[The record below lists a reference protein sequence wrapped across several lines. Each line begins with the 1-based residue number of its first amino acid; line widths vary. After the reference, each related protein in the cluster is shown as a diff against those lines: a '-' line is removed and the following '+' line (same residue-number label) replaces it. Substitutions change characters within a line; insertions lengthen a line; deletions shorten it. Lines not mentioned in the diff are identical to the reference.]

1 MKTTAFH
8 DDIAA
13 IAATASVLDEHTYQ
27 VLGQRFSIA
36 YQHSYTKW
44 HQPFQHFGQNNGT
57 DSRVR
62 ASLQQQLAQALYGT
76 FYCAGTST
84 PAAPPKSLAPPMPA
98 PAELARTTQ
107 LLSEA
112 NATPNGFD
120 PAWTVYAFDAH
131 GNAFVQK
138 NGAQRQ
144 LLPNQWVFAN
154 PTPTGLQIGSV
165 VKLLIT
171 KEDTTM
177 QPVFYHV
184 RGTQLVSQQAEFVR
198 VYFHTTFE
206 GAQLLVREITRTFN
220 DYQLPFLFKCLNHPD
235 LFTRA
240 DSAVLYVSKFDF
252 PFAQC
257 LLQPIL
263 ALVAPRLRATVPL
276 FTRPLRPGV
285 SFSED
290 PANGQ
295 SFGMSRCQLLAEGL
309 LAAHHKRAALGDE
322 QLAVLTQTFAD
333 NGIAIERIYLNPNSH
348 FSYNLPSPAANEP
361 RALCPA

>member
-1 MKTTAFH
+1 MKNSSFRE
-8 DDIAA
+8 DLAA
-13 IAATASVLDEHTYQ
+13 LAAHVAVLDEHTYQ

-44 HQPFQHFGQNNGT
+44 HQPFHHFGQNIGPEP
-57 DSRVR
+57 RVR

-76 FYCAGTST
+76 FYCAGTGS
-84 PAAPPKSLAPPMPA
+84 PPGPPKSGQPPLPA
-98 PAELARTTQ
+98 PTELARTTQ

-120 PAWTVYAFDAH
+120 PAWTVYAFDTY

-144 LLPNQWVFAN
+144 LLPNQWVFTN
-154 PTPTGLQIGSV
+154 PTEASLQIGSV
-165 VKLLIT
+165 VKLLIA
-171 KEDTTM
+171 KEDTTL
-177 QPVFYHV
+177 QSVFYHV
-184 RGTQLVSQQAEFVR
+184 RGTELVAQQAEFVR

-206 GAQLLVREITRTFN
+206 GARLLVQEITRTFN
-220 DYQLPFLFKCLNHPD
+220 EYRLPFLFKCLNHPD

-257 LLQPIL
+257 LLQPVL
-263 ALVAPRLRATVPL
+263 DLVAPHLQAPVPL
-276 FTRPLRPGV
+276 FTRCLRPGV

-295 SFGMSRCQLLAEGL
+295 SFGMSRCNLLAEGL
-309 LAAHHKRAALGDE
+309 VAAYHERATPGPE
-322 QLAVLTQTFAD
+322 QLAVLHQTLAD
-333 NGIAIERIYLNPNSH
+333 NGLAVERIYLNPNSH
-348 FSYNLPSPAANEP
+348 FSYNFSTPLPDEP
-361 RALCPA
+361 STCGA